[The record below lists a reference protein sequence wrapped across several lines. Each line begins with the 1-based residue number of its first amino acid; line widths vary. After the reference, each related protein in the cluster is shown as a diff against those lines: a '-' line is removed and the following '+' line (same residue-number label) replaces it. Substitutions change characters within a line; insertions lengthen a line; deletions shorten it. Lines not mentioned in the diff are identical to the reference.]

1 MAYQF
6 QYVPTSGDLSGA
18 AFEKQTERAIN
29 EIGARADEIQEIAEG
44 AVTTSESAL
53 ATALAATETADA
65 ANSAAQEAS
74 AEAVD
79 AMNAATD
86 AGNIANQA
94 RGTANDAFDK
104 AAQAETTADTAKDSA
119 DQATSTAAT
128 ARDTANDAS
137 RTANNASG
145 NADLAIQ
152 IANEAK
158 GVYTAGNGAI
168 SISADYRISLQLDQ
182 TGANSLTVTEDGLA
196 LVGGTG
202 IPSGGIILWSGS
214 VVSVPD
220 GWALCDGENG
230 TPDLRDRFV
239 VGAGDSYEAGTTGGA
254 ASVTPAGTVAN
265 ATAGGTVGNT
275 TLGAA
280 NVPAHQ
286 HTLNTASFTQ
296 GLTSNTQLG
305 QFSDVTW
312 QVSRAHNYG
321 SGRVNN
327 TLDLSAMSSIGSSG
341 AHNHGFT
348 GTAHGHTFTG
358 GSLENRPPYYALAY
372 IMKL

>member
-29 EIGARADEIQEIAEG
+29 EIGWRADEIQEIAEG
-44 AVTTSESAL
+44 AVTTSENAL

-74 AEAVD
+74 AEAQD

-104 AAQAETTADTAKDSA
+104 AAQAETTADTAKSSA

-128 ARDTANDAS
+128 AQETAEEAS
-137 RTANNASG
+137 QTANNASG

-152 IANEAK
+152 IANEAR

-168 SISADYRISLQLDQ
+168 DISSDYKISLRLDQ
-182 TGANSLTVTEDGLA
+182 TGENPLTVTENGLS
-196 LVGGTG
+196 LTGSG
-202 IPSGGIILWSGS
+202 IPRGGVILWAGA
-214 VVSVPD
+214 VADVPT
-220 GWALCDGENG
+220 GWALCDGSNG

-239 VGAGDSYEAGTTGGA
+239 VGAGNSYAQWATGGA
-254 ASVTPAGTVAN
+254 ANVTPAGSVSNT
-265 ATAGGTVGNT
+265 TAGGTVGDT
-275 TLGAA
+275 TLAEWQMPYHNHGVLA
-280 NVPAHQ
+280 Q
-286 HTLNTASFTQ
+286 
-296 GLTSNTQLG
+296 SNPG
-305 QFSDVTW
+305 W
-312 QVSRAHNYG
+312 
-321 SGRVNN
+321 
-327 TLDLSAMSSIGSSG
+327 GSSGGTTTIFGNGSALPATDYRGSNG

-358 GSLENRPPYYALAY
+358 TQHGNIPPYYALAY